1 MTNAGTNR
9 SLWFLALLSGL
20 ALGIIAVLVQ
30 FSPLNLLMIGVGLTV
45 MVAALVGLRRPKRV
59 RIPYKKTFS

>member
-1 MTNAGTNR
+1 MTNPGAHR

-20 ALGIIAVLVQ
+20 VLGIVAVFVQ
-30 FSPLNLLMIGVGLTV
+30 FSPLSPLMIGVGLTV
-45 MVAALVGLRRPKRV
+45 IVAALVGLKRPKRV